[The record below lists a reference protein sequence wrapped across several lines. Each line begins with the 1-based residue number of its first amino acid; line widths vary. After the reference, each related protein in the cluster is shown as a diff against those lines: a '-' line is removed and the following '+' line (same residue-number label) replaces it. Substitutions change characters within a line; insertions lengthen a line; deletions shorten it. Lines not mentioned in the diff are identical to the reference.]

1 MSLSL
6 YKRGNE
12 RHKQKQEFCPSQH
25 VYVQHWNRWSLTLVS
40 WDTAK
45 LALRKGSTGVYVPHQ
60 KLPQYSVSEFT
71 VAASSRREM
80 LVQAET
86 HIRLCWISQRA
97 SCAERMSRCSAH
109 RHLRSVPPPPALPTP
124 IFILMFVLK
133 EFCCNEVDG
142 NLVELYNCFLLLLRL
157 LLVILLTLPPSK
169 WLKGA

>member
-60 KLPQYSVSEFT
+60 TLPQYSVSEFT
-71 VAASSRREM
+71 VAA
-80 LVQAET
+80 T
-86 HIRLCWISQRA
+86 T
-97 SCAERMSRCSAH
+97 CSAH